1 MWITMLITN
10 NSTLCLSS
18 KINKKNK
25 KKDNIYLL
33 IMFIFIMYFK
43 LLNIGNYYWKL
54 EIKEKVL

>member
-1 MWITMLITN
+1 MLITN

-18 KINKKNK
+18 KINK

>member
-1 MWITMLITN
+1 MLITN
-10 NSTLCLSS
+10 NSTLYLSS